1 MLVGALPAQRIGWRH
16 SVRDRRAVRRS
27 KIRRLAYRLGLAENQ
42 CTGNLP
48 VASDFLVPI
57 VDNHCLGKRPFVA
70 VARKAE
76 AVTQISGSFGFLF
89 LGLVGFSTAE
99 VVLEKGFLLKDR
111 HKVRLAMNRL

>member
-48 VASDFLVPI
+48 VASDFLVPNADALAFPAD
-57 VDNHCLGKRPFVA
+57 VGNAAKGVGRQRLLYGSPVPFSFERSNPA
-70 VARKAE
+70 PRIRRK
-76 AVTQISGSFGFLF
+76 
-89 LGLVGFSTAE
+89 
-99 VVLEKGFLLKDR
+99 
-111 HKVRLAMNRL
+111 NR

>member
-48 VASDFLVPI
+48 VASDFLVSL
-57 VDNHCLGKRPFVA
+57 VDGDGYVNQFSPSTAARDTLEPVTKGTLPAGQFNFSQLPFVIA
-70 VARKAE
+70 VAYKNYKKPRF
-76 AVTQISGSFGFLF
+76 V
-89 LGLVGFSTAE
+89 
-99 VVLEKGFLLKDR
+99 
-111 HKVRLAMNRL
+111 

>member
-48 VASDFLVPI
+48 VASDFLVPRGDI
-57 VDNHCLGKRPFVA
+57 RALEDLTFMAANGASK
-70 VARKAE
+70 
-76 AVTQISGSFGFLF
+76 AVTQIACSLSLPSQTAMQQSMSSTSNFGL
-89 LGLVGFSTAE
+89 
-99 VVLEKGFLLKDR
+99 
-111 HKVRLAMNRL
+111 